1 MVDPRADDPHYDPH
15 AVQGHNPMLPP
26 EMQYGHGGPGGEHY
40 GGGPPPEHFDEGPPP
55 EHFEEGP
62 PPEHFDEGPPMEEH
76 YEEGNADEGGE
87 Y

>member
-1 MVDPRADDPHYDPH
+1 MSLSSIRTWGWFPTSA
-15 AVQGHNPMLPP
+15 
-26 EMQYGHGGPGGEHY
+26 GGDASISSIRTWGWL
-40 GGGPPPEHFDEGPPP
+40 FD
-55 EHFEEGP
+55 EEGP